1 MNSEDLTDTIKFDIG
16 EAAQDILPYADDVV
30 TEGGGGQVVA
40 NIISSLLSVA
50 LVVGA
55 IALLLFLVW
64 GAIEWITAGGD
75 SGKIEKARTRITQSI
90 VGILVL
96 SSVIAIFMV
105 VQNILGVSLINF
117 GGRSG
122 GSGGS
127 GSGSGS
133 LNLNCRCGN
142 ETGYASTGAIGM
154 RYVDDPDL
162 CYRCTSSGWQLD
174 DGATC
179 GIINCSWP
187 E

>member
-1 MNSEDLTDTIKFDIG
+1 MPPEDLIDTIQFDIG
-16 EAAQDILPYADDVV
+16 EAAQNILPYAGDVV
-30 TEGGGGQVVA
+30 EGGGGQVVA

-142 ETGYASTGAIGM
+142 DTGYASTGAIGM

>member
-1 MNSEDLTDTIKFDIG
+1 MLTANLTDTIQFDIG
-16 EAAQDILPYADDVV
+16 NAAQNILPYADDVV
-30 TEGGGGQVVA
+30 EGGGGQVVA

-127 GSGSGS
+127 DSGSGS

-142 ETGYASTGAIGM
+142 DTGYASTGALG
-154 RYVDDPDL
+154 RLTYDDDAT
-162 CYRCTSSGWQLD
+162 CYRCTSSGWQLEE
-174 DGATC
+174 GATC

-187 E
+187 

>member
-1 MNSEDLTDTIKFDIG
+1 MLTADSTDTIQFDIG
-16 EAAQDILPYADDVV
+16 EAAQDILPYADDVA
-30 TEGGGGQVVA
+30 EGGGGQVVA

-117 GGRSG
+117 GGRS
-122 GSGGS
+122 SGGNDD
-127 GSGSGS
+127 SGS
-133 LNLNCRCGN
+133 LNTNCPCGGG
-142 ETGYASTGAIGM
+142 TGYASTGALG
-154 RYVDDPDL
+154 RLTYDDDAT
-162 CYRCTSSGWQLD
+162 CYQCTSSGWQLKE
-174 DGATC
+174 GATC

>member
-1 MNSEDLTDTIKFDIG
+1 MPPEDLIDTIQFDIG
-16 EAAQDILPYADDVV
+16 EAAQNILPYADDVV
-30 TEGGGGQVVA
+30 AEGGGGQVVA

-127 GSGSGS
+127 GSGS
-133 LNLNCRCGN
+133 LNTNCLCGN
-142 ETGYASTGAIGM
+142 DTGYASTRALG
-154 RYVDDPDL
+154 RLTYDDDAT
-162 CYRCTSSGWQLD
+162 CYRCTSSGWQLE

-187 E
+187 

>member
-1 MNSEDLTDTIKFDIG
+1 MSSEILADAIQFNIG
-16 EAAQDILPYADDVV
+16 EAAQNILPYADDVV
-30 TEGGGGQVVA
+30 AEGGGGQVVA

-96 SSVIAIFMV
+96 SSVIAIFMI

-117 GGRSG
+117 SGRTGGG
-122 GSGGS
+122 GGG
-127 GSGSGS
+127 GGS
-133 LNLNCRCGN
+133 LNTNCPCGGG
-142 ETGYASTGAIGM
+142 TGYASTGALG
-154 RYVDDPDL
+154 RLTYDDDAT
-162 CYRCTSSGWQLD
+162 CYRCTSGGWQLD
-174 DGATC
+174 TTSGAC
-179 GIINCSWP
+179 GVIDCSWP
-187 E
+187 